1 MDQDDLNA
9 LKASELKMMCKERGL
24 RVSGTKSE
32 LIGRLMENQHQ
43 IENGP
48 INESLDAAVDALLE
62 RHGKKET
69 KKIKTYPEPTQK
81 DDEIPIEAELLEE
94 PGLGAADAVARVP
107 RRRQTRSAARW
118 RPAVRSAGQRKPTV
132 R

>member
-43 IENGP
+43 KVLMFL
-48 INESLDAAVDALLE
+48 SHLVVLKL
-62 RHGKKET
+62 
-69 KKIKTYPEPTQK
+69 
-81 DDEIPIEAELLEE
+81 
-94 PGLGAADAVARVP
+94 
-107 RRRQTRSAARW
+107 
-118 RPAVRSAGQRKPTV
+118 
-132 R
+132 

>member
-69 KKIKTYPEPTQK
+69 KKIKTYSEPTQRTMK
-81 DDEIPIEAELLEE
+81 CQSRLNYWKNQ
-94 PGLGAADAVARVP
+94 GLQSAR
-107 RRRQTRSAARW
+107 
-118 RPAVRSAGQRKPTV
+118 RKLN
-132 R
+132 